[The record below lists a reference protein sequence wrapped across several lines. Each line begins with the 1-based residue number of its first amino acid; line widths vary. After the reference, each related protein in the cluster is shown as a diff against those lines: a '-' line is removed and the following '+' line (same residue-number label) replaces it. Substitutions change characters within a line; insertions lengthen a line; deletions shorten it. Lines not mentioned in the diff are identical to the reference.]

1 MKAIFSQFISYAI
14 LVPSFYGVNI
24 LQVIL
29 GIVECQG
36 ILWLVMLE
44 FAQCHKIYSIKVFTV
59 LE

>member
-1 MKAIFSQFISYAI
+1 M
-14 LVPSFYGVNI
+14 PSFYGVNI